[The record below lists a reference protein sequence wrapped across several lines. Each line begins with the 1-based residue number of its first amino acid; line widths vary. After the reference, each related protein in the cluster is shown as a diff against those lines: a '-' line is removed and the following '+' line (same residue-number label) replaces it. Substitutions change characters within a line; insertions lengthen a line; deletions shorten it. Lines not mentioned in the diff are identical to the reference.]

1 MVLRTN
7 LDRKIASFVEKA
19 EAALDSVVRETM
31 LDLGFTAAGLS
42 PVLTGR
48 FRRSWRISQGS
59 IDSSTAPQVVSKSAI
74 RSARRAGASR
84 EIPLGGS
91 FSKLKEQASQM
102 KAGGTHYLTNSVE
115 YAEKVND
122 GDSKT
127 NRPPALIVEQL
138 RILFSTI
145 VAKNATKVAV

>member
-1 MVLRTN
+1 
-7 LDRKIASFVEKA
+7 
-19 EAALDSVVRETM
+19 
-31 LDLGFTAAGLS
+31 
-42 PVLTGR
+42 
-48 FRRSWRISQGS
+48 
-59 IDSSTAPQVVSKSAI
+59 
-74 RSARRAGASR
+74 
-84 EIPLGGS
+84 
-91 FSKLKEQASQM
+91 M